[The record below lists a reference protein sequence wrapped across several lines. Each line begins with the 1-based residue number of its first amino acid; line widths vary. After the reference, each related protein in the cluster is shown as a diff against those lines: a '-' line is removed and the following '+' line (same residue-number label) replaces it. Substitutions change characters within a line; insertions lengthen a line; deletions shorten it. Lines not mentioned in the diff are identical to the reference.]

1 MAIYKEF
8 KIDDLFDKL
17 DLKRLKPT
25 FDKKSDLSKVQTEE
39 FYLPLVNA
47 KAGNNG
53 IMYYGRSGDWESET
67 MTIDIVND
75 GAVSAGMVYAQP
87 QATGTLYNAYQIK
100 VKSDVFSDLTVPHL
114 LFLATVIQ
122 KSIQHKYNY
131 SNKAVWSKVSSELIQ
146 LPVKQG
152 TDDVNYS
159 EADIDWDYMEAY
171 IREIELSY
179 IAELK
184 EARDF
189 EFDACLQETGLN
201 DTRLTDEEQNILSAK
216 PTYGEFKVEDLFD
229 KLDLKRIK
237 PTFDKKSD
245 LSKVQTEEFDLPL
258 VNAKAGNNG
267 IMYYGRS
274 GDWESE
280 TMTIDIVNDGAVSAG
295 MVYAQPQTTGTLY
308 NAYQIKLKAEVLSEV
323 TVPHL
328 LFLATTIQKSI
339 QHKYNYSNK
348 AVWSKVSSELI
359 KLPLKPG
366 TTTYSEADI
375 DWDYMEAYIR
385 AIEKQVIANVVTY
398 KDTFIAKAK
407 EIVN

>member
-1 MAIYKEF
+1 MYKEF
-8 KIDDLFDKL
+8 KIDDLFDVAQGR
-17 DLKRLKPT
+17 RL
-25 FDKKSDLSKVQTEE
+25 KKSDFQDGDIPFVMASSK
-39 FYLPLVNA
+39 
-47 KAGNNG
+47 NNG
-53 IMYYGRSGDWESET
+53 VVAYLSNPVTTNTNFITADILGNVFYQDGLVGYGDDNCGLKLKNGHESE
-67 MTIDIVND
+67 
-75 GAVSAGMVYAQP
+75 AVY
-87 QATGTLYNAYQIK
+87 LY
-100 VKSDVFSDLTVPHL
+100 LT
-114 LFLATVIQ
+114 TVIS
-122 KSIQHKYNY
+122 KFKPMASYG
-131 SNKAVWSKVSSELIQ
+131 NKLRGKWYVEQLIQ
-146 LPVKQG
+146 LPVKPG
-152 TDDVNYS
+152 TDEINYS
-159 EADIDWDYMEAY
+159 EDDINWDYMEQF
-171 IREIELSY
+171 IKEIECSQISKLDVY
-179 IAELK
+179 
-184 EARDF
+184 
-189 EFDACLQETGLN
+189 LQETGLN
-201 DTRLTDEEQNILSAK
+201 DTRLTAEEQQILSAK
-216 PTYGEFKVEDLFD
+216 PTFGEFKVEDLFD

-295 MVYAQPQTTGTLY
+295 MVYAQPQATGTLY

-339 QHKYNYSNK
+339 QNKYNYSNK

-359 KLPLKPG
+359 KLPLKPD
-366 TTTYSEADI
+366 TDTNASTDI

-385 AIEKQVIANVVTY
+385 AIEKKVIADTVTY

>member
-1 MAIYKEF
+1 MVTYKEF
-8 KIDDLFDKL
+8 KIDDLFDVAQGR
-17 DLKRLKPT
+17 RL
-25 FDKKSDLSKVQTEE
+25 KKSDFQDGDIPFVMASSK
-39 FYLPLVNA
+39 
-47 KAGNNG
+47 NNG
-53 IMYYGRSGDWESET
+53 VVAYLSNPVTTNTNFITADILGNVFYQDSLVGYGDDNCGLKLKNGHESE
-67 MTIDIVND
+67 
-75 GAVSAGMVYAQP
+75 AVY
-87 QATGTLYNAYQIK
+87 LY
-100 VKSDVFSDLTVPHL
+100 LT
-114 LFLATVIQ
+114 TVI
-122 KSIQHKYNY
+122 
-131 SNKAVWSKVSSELIQ
+131 SNFKPIASYGNKLRGKWYAEQNIQ
-146 LPVKQG
+146 LPVKPG
-152 TDDVNYS
+152 TDEVNYS
-159 EADIDWDYMEAY
+159 EADIDWDYMEQY
-171 IREIELSY
+171 IREIELAY
-179 IAELK
+179 IAEL
-184 EARDF
+184 EETRDR
-189 EFDACLQETGLN
+189 EVAAYLQETGLN
-201 DTRLTDEEQNILSAK
+201 DTRLTAEEQQILSAQ

-274 GDWESE
+274 GDWGTE

-295 MVYAQPQTTGTLY
+295 MVYAQPQATGTLY

-323 TVPHL
+323 TVPQL

>member
-1 MAIYKEF
+1 MVMYKEF

-39 FYLPLVNA
+39 FDLPLVNA

-159 EADIDWDYMEAY
+159 EADIDWDYMEQF
-171 IREIELSY
+171 IKEIECSQISKIDVY
-179 IAELK
+179 
-184 EARDF
+184 
-189 EFDACLQETGLN
+189 LQETGLDN
-201 DTRLTDEEQNILSAK
+201 TRLTEEEQTLLSAE
-216 PTYGEFKVEDLFD
+216 PTFGEFKVGDLFD
-229 KLDLKRIK
+229 VEQGRRL
-237 PTFDKKSD
+237 KKSD
-245 LSKVQTEEFDLPL
+245 FQDGDIPFVMASSK
-258 VNAKAGNNG
+258 NNG
-267 IMYYGRS
+267 VVAYLSNPVTTNTNFITVDILGNVFYQDGLVGYGDDNC
-274 GDWESE
+274 G
-280 TMTIDIVNDGAVSAG
+280 
-295 MVYAQPQTTGTLY
+295 L
-308 NAYQIKLKAEVLSEV
+308 KLKNGHQSEAV
-323 TVPHL
+323 YLYLTTVISKFKPMASYGNKL
-328 LFLATTIQKSI
+328 RGKWYTEQLIQ
-339 QHKYNYSNK
+339 
-348 AVWSKVSSELI
+348 
-359 KLPLKPG
+359 LPLKPG
-366 TTTYSEADI
+366 TDVNHTSEDDI

-385 AIEKQVIANVVTY
+385 AMEKQVIANTVTY
-398 KDTFIAKAK
+398 KDTLIAKTK
-407 EIVN
+407 ELVN

>member
-1 MAIYKEF
+1 MVTYKEF
-8 KIDDLFDKL
+8 KIDDLFDVAQGR
-17 DLKRLKPT
+17 RL
-25 FDKKSDLSKVQTEE
+25 KKSDFQDGDIPFVMASSK
-39 FYLPLVNA
+39 
-47 KAGNNG
+47 NNG
-53 IMYYGRSGDWESET
+53 VVAYLSNPVTTNTNFITADILGNVFYQDSLVGYGDDNCGLKLKNGHESE
-67 MTIDIVND
+67 
-75 GAVSAGMVYAQP
+75 AVY
-87 QATGTLYNAYQIK
+87 LY
-100 VKSDVFSDLTVPHL
+100 LT
-114 LFLATVIQ
+114 TVIS
-122 KSIQHKYNY
+122 KFKPMASYG
-131 SNKAVWSKVSSELIQ
+131 NKLRGKWYAEQVIQ

-152 TDDVNYS
+152 TDDINYS
-159 EADIDWDYMEAY
+159 EANIDWDYMEQY
-171 IREIELSY
+171 IREIELAY
-179 IAELK
+179 IAEL
-184 EARDF
+184 EETRDR
-189 EFDACLQETGLN
+189 EVAAYLQETGLN
-201 DTRLTDEEQNILSAK
+201 DTRLTAEEQQILSAK
-216 PTYGEFKVEDLFD
+216 PTFGEFKVEDLFD

-385 AIEKQVIANVVTY
+385 AIEKQDIADVVTY
-398 KDTFIAKAK
+398 KDAFIAKAK

>member
-8 KIDDLFDKL
+8 KIDDLFDVAQGR
-17 DLKRLKPT
+17 RL
-25 FDKKSDLSKVQTEE
+25 KKSDFQDGDIPFVMASSK
-39 FYLPLVNA
+39 
-47 KAGNNG
+47 NNG
-53 IMYYGRSGDWESET
+53 VVAYLSNPVTTNTNFITADILGNVFYQDSLVGYGDDNCGLKLKNGHESE
-67 MTIDIVND
+67 
-75 GAVSAGMVYAQP
+75 AVY
-87 QATGTLYNAYQIK
+87 LY
-100 VKSDVFSDLTVPHL
+100 LT
-114 LFLATVIQ
+114 TVIS
-122 KSIQHKYNY
+122 KFKPMASYG
-131 SNKAVWSKVSSELIQ
+131 NKLRSKWYAEQVIQ

-152 TDDVNYS
+152 TDDINYS
-159 EADIDWDYMEAY
+159 EANIDWDYMEQY
-171 IREIELSY
+171 IREIELAY
-179 IAELK
+179 IAEL
-184 EARDF
+184 EETRDR
-189 EFDACLQETGLN
+189 EVAAYLQETGLN
-201 DTRLTDEEQNILSAK
+201 DTRLTAEEQQILSAK
-216 PTYGEFKVEDLFD
+216 PTFGEFKVEDLFD

-295 MVYAQPQTTGTLY
+295 MVYAQPQATGTLY

-339 QHKYNYSNK
+339 QNKYNYSNK

-359 KLPLKPG
+359 KLPLKPD
-366 TTTYSEADI
+366 TDTNASTDI
-375 DWDYMEAYIR
+375 DWDYIEAYIR

>member
-1 MAIYKEF
+1 MVIYKEF

-53 IMYYGRSGDWESET
+53 IMYYGRSGNWESET

-146 LPVKQG
+146 LPVKPG
-152 TDDVNYS
+152 TDEVNYS
-159 EADIDWDYMEAY
+159 EADIDWDYMEQY
-171 IREIELSY
+171 IREIELAY
-179 IAELK
+179 IAEL
-184 EARDF
+184 EETRDR
-189 EFDACLQETGLN
+189 EVAAYLQETGLN
-201 DTRLTDEEQNILSAK
+201 DTRLTAEEQQILSAK
-216 PTYGEFKVEDLFD
+216 PTFGEFKVEDLFACETTRSYNP
-229 KLDLKRIK
+229 K
-237 PTFDKKSD
+237 T
-245 LSKVQTEEFDLPL
+245 VYLPEGDTPY
-258 VNAKAGNNG
+258 VTRSAYNNG
-267 IMYYGRS
+267 IS
-274 GDWESE
+274 GYFTDEHGFF
-280 TMTIDIVNDGAVSAG
+280 VNDGNCITIGAEGGVAFYQPDDFIAG
-295 MVYAQPQTTGTLY
+295 VKVYTLRHDRMTCEIGLY
-308 NAYQIKLKAEVLSEV
+308 LCTALNVYSHIYSYTNARVLDKIKNE
-323 TVPHL
+323 
-328 LFLATTIQKSI
+328 I
-339 QHKYNYSNK
+339 
-348 AVWSKVSSELI
+348 I

-366 TTTYSEADI
+366 TTNASEDDI

-385 AIEKQVIANVVTY
+385 AIEKQVIADVVTY
-398 KDTFIAKAK
+398 KDAFIAKAK

>member
-1 MAIYKEF
+1 MVMYKEF
-8 KIDDLFDKL
+8 KIDDLFDVAQGR
-17 DLKRLKPT
+17 RL
-25 FDKKSDLSKVQTEE
+25 KKSDFQDGDIPFVMASSK
-39 FYLPLVNA
+39 
-47 KAGNNG
+47 NNG
-53 IMYYGRSGDWESET
+53 VVAYLSNPVTTNTNFITADILGNVFYQDGLVGYGDDNCGLKLKNGHESE
-67 MTIDIVND
+67 
-75 GAVSAGMVYAQP
+75 AVY
-87 QATGTLYNAYQIK
+87 LY
-100 VKSDVFSDLTVPHL
+100 LT
-114 LFLATVIQ
+114 TVIS
-122 KSIQHKYNY
+122 KFKPMASYG
-131 SNKAVWSKVSSELIQ
+131 NKLRGKWYVEQLIQ
-146 LPVKQG
+146 LPVKPG
-152 TDDVNYS
+152 TDEINYS
-159 EADIDWDYMEAY
+159 EDDINWDYMEQF
-171 IREIELSY
+171 IKEIECSQISKLDVY
-179 IAELK
+179 
-184 EARDF
+184 
-189 EFDACLQETGLN
+189 LQETGLN
-201 DTRLTDEEQNILSAK
+201 DTRLTAEEQQILSAK
-216 PTYGEFKVEDLFD
+216 PTFGEFKVEDLFD

-295 MVYAQPQTTGTLY
+295 MVYAQPQATGTLY

-339 QHKYNYSNK
+339 QNKYNYSNK

-359 KLPLKPG
+359 KLPLKPD
-366 TTTYSEADI
+366 TDTNASTDI

-385 AIEKQVIANVVTY
+385 AIEKKVIADTVTY

>member
-1 MAIYKEF
+1 MVTYKEF
-8 KIDDLFDKL
+8 KIDDLFDVAQGR
-17 DLKRLKPT
+17 RL
-25 FDKKSDLSKVQTEE
+25 KKSDFQDGDIPFVMASSK
-39 FYLPLVNA
+39 
-47 KAGNNG
+47 NNG
-53 IMYYGRSGDWESET
+53 VVAYLSNPVTTNTNFITADILGNVFYQDGLVGYGDDNCGLKLKNGHESE
-67 MTIDIVND
+67 
-75 GAVSAGMVYAQP
+75 AVY
-87 QATGTLYNAYQIK
+87 LY
-100 VKSDVFSDLTVPHL
+100 LT
-114 LFLATVIQ
+114 TVIS
-122 KSIQHKYNY
+122 KFKPMASYG
-131 SNKAVWSKVSSELIQ
+131 NKLRGKWYAEQLIQ
-146 LPVKQG
+146 LPVKPG
-152 TDDVNYS
+152 TDEVNYS
-159 EADIDWDYMEAY
+159 EDDIDWDYMEQY
-171 IREIELSY
+171 IREIELAY
-179 IAELK
+179 IAEL
-184 EARDF
+184 EETRDR
-189 EFDACLQETGLN
+189 EVAAYLQETGLN

-359 KLPLKPG
+359 KLPLKPD
-366 TTTYSEADI
+366 TDTNASTDI

-385 AIEKQVIANVVTY
+385 AIEKKVIADTVTY

>member
-1 MAIYKEF
+1 MVTYKEF
-8 KIDDLFDKL
+8 KIDDLFDVAQGR
-17 DLKRLKPT
+17 RL
-25 FDKKSDLSKVQTEE
+25 KKSDFQDGDIPFVMASSK
-39 FYLPLVNA
+39 
-47 KAGNNG
+47 NNG
-53 IMYYGRSGDWESET
+53 VVAYLSNPVTTNTNFITADILGNVFYQDGLVGYGDDNCGLKLKNGHESE
-67 MTIDIVND
+67 
-75 GAVSAGMVYAQP
+75 AVY
-87 QATGTLYNAYQIK
+87 LY
-100 VKSDVFSDLTVPHL
+100 LT
-114 LFLATVIQ
+114 TVIS
-122 KSIQHKYNY
+122 KFKPMASYG
-131 SNKAVWSKVSSELIQ
+131 NKLRGKWYVEQLIQ
-146 LPVKQG
+146 LPVKPG
-152 TDDVNYS
+152 TDEVNYS
-159 EADIDWDYMEAY
+159 EDDIDWDYMEQY
-171 IREIELSY
+171 IREIELAY
-179 IAELK
+179 IAEL
-184 EARDF
+184 EETRDR
-189 EFDACLQETGLN
+189 EVAAYLQETGLN
-201 DTRLTDEEQNILSAK
+201 DTRLTAEEQQILSAQ

-274 GDWESE
+274 GDWGTE

-295 MVYAQPQTTGTLY
+295 MVYAQPQATGTLY

-323 TVPHL
+323 TVPQL

-375 DWDYMEAYIR
+375 DWNYMEAYIR